1 MFSAQDKSRFLVRL
15 VDDEPDV
22 LTALQILL
30 ESAGWKTKT
39 YVRPGD
45 FLRDTASFIPGC
57 VVLDMLMPEMNGL
70 ELQLEMKARDIDLPV
85 IFVTG
90 HASVESAVAALRK
103 GAVHYLKK
111 PVDSEDLFSAIEEA
125 CSLYCAARCAS
136 FLGEEEIRRRYSALT
151 ERQKEVLRLV
161 LEGRLSREIGLR
173 LGISHRTVLGH
184 RATLNRIFEIRSPA
198 DLNRLAEVLTS
209 IERGRADGL
218 T

>member
-90 HASVESAVAALRK
+90 
-103 GAVHYLKK
+103 LK
-111 PVDSEDLFSAIEEA
+111 
-125 CSLYCAARCAS
+125 
-136 FLGEEEIRRRYSALT
+136 
-151 ERQKEVLRLV
+151 
-161 LEGRLSREIGLR
+161 
-173 LGISHRTVLGH
+173 
-184 RATLNRIFEIRSPA
+184 NRVCIY
-198 DLNRLAEVLTS
+198 
-209 IERGRADGL
+209 
-218 T
+218 